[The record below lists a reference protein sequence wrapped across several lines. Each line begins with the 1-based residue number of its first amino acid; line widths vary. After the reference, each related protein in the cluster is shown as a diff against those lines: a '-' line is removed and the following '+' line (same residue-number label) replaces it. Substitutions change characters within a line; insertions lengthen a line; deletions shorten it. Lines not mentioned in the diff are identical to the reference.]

1 MIRAEVASRTL
12 KVLSFRNTRN
22 GLVLPVHIVSRKGD
36 VLKRGAQECIG
47 LLTESRVSAGN

>member
-1 MIRAEVASRTL
+1 SGTL